1 MSANIASEF
10 IKVDKHILITFGLEN
25 INLEII
31 FTFFMGQFF
40 FKIYFIFRALVFYKK

>member
-25 INLEII
+25 INLERI
-31 FTFFMGQFF
+31 FTFFRWDNFF
-40 FKIYFIFRALVFYKK
+40 SKYILSSEL